1 MIHAGIYY
9 PHNSLKAKLCVTG
22 KRMLYDY
29 CKDRGIPFKNT
40 GKLIVATNESQL
52 KFDLRK
58 IIHHAKRNGVDD
70 LILLTS
76 DDVGQSE
83 PHIKCHG
90 AIYSPSTGI
99 VDSHEFMT
107 HLLLDAEANGSIL
120 ALQSPVEE
128 ARIANDYKN
137 GKQLLM
143 LQVGGMKLICDTV
156 INCAGLHAN
165 HLASQIFT
173 SWNGVDNHND
183 FPGNRPQF
191 YAKGNYFKLQGQ
203 MAPFQHLVYPVPE
216 NGGLGIHSTIDLSG
230 AVKFGPDIEWIDK
243 SVLNPSDIDLTVDPC
258 RSETFYSAIRKYWP
272 DLQDGSLVP
281 DYAGIRPKLGHISDD
296 KNGETI
302 YSDFLIQTK
311 DDHRIDGFI
320 NLLGIESPGLTS
332 SLAIAEYVAQLCTK
346 Q

>member
-1 MIHAGIYY
+1 M
-9 PHNSLKAKLCVTG
+9 KAKLCVTG

-29 CKDRGIPFKNT
+29 CRDREIPYKKI

-58 IIHHAKRNGVDD
+58 IITHAERNGVDD
-70 LILLTS
+70 LLLLTS
-76 DDVGQSE
+76 DDVRQNDFE

-99 VDSHEFMT
+99 VNSHEFMSN
-107 HLLLDAEANGSIL
+107 LLLDAQKNGSIL

-128 ARIANDYKN
+128 GRISNNHDYNNKN
-137 GKQLLM
+137 GKQKLM
-143 LQVGGMKLICDTV
+143 LKVCGMHLLCDTV
-156 INCAGLHAN
+156 INCAGLYAN
-165 HLASQIFT
+165 HLASKIFT
-173 SWNGVDNHND
+173 SIRND
-183 FPGNRPQF
+183 GNNNYVANVPNSRPQF
-191 YAKGNYFKLQGQ
+191 YAKGNYFKLEGQ
-203 MAPFQHLVYPVPE
+203 RAPFRHLVYPVPE
-216 NGGLGIHSTIDLSG
+216 KGGLGIHSTIDLSG
-230 AVKFGPDIEWIDK
+230 AVKFGPDVEWIHK
-243 SVLNPSDIDLTVDPC
+243 SVTNPSDIDLTVTPS
-258 RSETFYSAIRKYWP
+258 RSETFYSEIRKYWP

-281 DYAGIRPKLGHISDD
+281 DYAGIRPKLGHILDD
-296 KNGETI
+296 KNGERI

-346 Q
+346 R